1 MQNSERNMKYRK
13 SSRLQDAEC
22 RMYNEKYET
31 KNKEWRRQCRGRKIE
46 NVECECRM
54 KNADRKMQ
62 NVECRMLI
70 AIWKQRGDY

>member
-31 KNKEWRRQCRGRKIE
+31 KNKEWRRQCRGRKIGE
-46 NVECECRM
+46 MVRM